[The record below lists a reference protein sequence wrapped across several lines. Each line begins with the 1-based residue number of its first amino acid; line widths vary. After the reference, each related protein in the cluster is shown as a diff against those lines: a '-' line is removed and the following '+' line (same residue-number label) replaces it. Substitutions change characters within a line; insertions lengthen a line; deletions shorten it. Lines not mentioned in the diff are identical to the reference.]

1 MNLSETNVF
10 KLKYFNTLSH
20 HLGSVLTTEKLKGGH
35 EGEKSVTI
43 FRYS

>member
-20 HLGSVLTTEKLKGGH
+20 HLGSVLTRIFHTGVHRNHRETERG
-35 EGEKSVTI
+35 S
-43 FRYS
+43 